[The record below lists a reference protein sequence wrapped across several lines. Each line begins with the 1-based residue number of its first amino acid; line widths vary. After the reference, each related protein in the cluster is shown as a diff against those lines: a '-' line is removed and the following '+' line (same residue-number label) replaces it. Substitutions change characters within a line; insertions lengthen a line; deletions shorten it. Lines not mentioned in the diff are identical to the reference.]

1 MFSLFYVL
9 TFQTKYHLDRLHLK
23 TDHFSLD
30 LSIII
35 TVLMKNLIIPLLRI
49 VPLLLLGLA
58 ASSPVRTNSKKFC
71 RLLCCLCVS
80 VCVCL
85 SVCVFVCLS
94 VCLLV
99 CLFARSCCQFPG
111 ENKCQKVLSFSRQ
124 DFECSL
130 CVRAYVCV
138 CVCVCVSVC
147 VFARTCSQFPSDN
160 NVNKSGLFSRP

>member
-35 TVLMKNLIIPLLRI
+35 TVLMMNLMIPLLRI

-58 ASSPVRTNSKKFC
+58 ASSPVRTNVKKFC
-71 RLLCCLCVS
+71 LLLCCLCVS

-85 SVCVFVCLS
+85 FI
-94 VCLLV
+94 
-99 CLFARSCCQFPG
+99 
-111 ENKCQKVLSFSRQ
+111 
-124 DFECSL
+124 
-130 CVRAYVCV
+130 YV
-138 CVCVCVSVC
+138 
-147 VFARTCSQFPSDN
+147 
-160 NVNKSGLFSRP
+160 